1 MAAHGSPKT
10 VVLDE
15 KESINPIKEI
25 LYGYPENPIEWPRMG
40 RVDLP
45 ANYYNIKDDLLKNH
59 LKNNVLTIPGGYFAD
74 HVRTNMIKGTPSI
87 TACNEAGIFSRC
99 IYKEI
104 VIVREN
110 GEKKHY
116 SKWVTIII
124 NF

>member
-1 MAAHGSPKT
+1 MAAHGKPTT
-10 VVLDE
+10 VILDE

-25 LYGYPENPIEWPRMG
+25 LYGFPDKPIEWPHMR
-40 RVDLP
+40 RRDNLT
-45 ANYYNIKDDLLKNH
+45 ASYYNVKDDLLKNH
-59 LKNNVLTIPGGYFAD
+59 LKDNVLKIPGGYTAD
-74 HVRTNMIKGTPSI
+74 HKRTHMLSPSSIKE
-87 TACNEAGIFSRC
+87 CKKCGIFSGC
-99 IYKEI
+99 FYKEI

>member
-1 MAAHGSPKT
+1 MTAYGKPKT
-10 VVLDE
+10 VILDE

-25 LYGYPENPIEWPRMG
+25 LYGFPDNPIEWPHMKR
-40 RVDLP
+40 R
-45 ANYYNIKDDLLKNH
+45 ANLNASYYNVKDDFLKNH
-59 LKNNVLTIPGGYFAD
+59 LKYNLLKIPGGYYAD
-74 HVRTNMIKGTPSI
+74 HERTHMLSPSI
-87 TACNEAGIFSRC
+87 KMECEKRGIFEGC
-99 IYKEI
+99 FYKEI